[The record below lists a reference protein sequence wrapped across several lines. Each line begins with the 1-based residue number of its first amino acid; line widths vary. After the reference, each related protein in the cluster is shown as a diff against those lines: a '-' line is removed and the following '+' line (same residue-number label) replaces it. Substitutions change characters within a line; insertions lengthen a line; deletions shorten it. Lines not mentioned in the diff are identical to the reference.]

1 MPVTLSGHL
10 EHVTFQAEDTGW
22 TVARLLLGDGRQI
35 NVVGHLVGVSLG
47 EHLEVEGEWTNHPR
61 FGPQFKL
68 LQYRIIMPATAEG
81 IQKYLGSGAI
91 KGIGPVMAGRIV
103 EHFGERTLDL
113 LDADL
118 HRLLEIEGI
127 GPKRLKL
134 IRSSWKAHHGMR
146 ELMVFLQGHG
156 MGPALAVKIF
166 KEYGNRSLDVINKNP
181 YRLATDLYGVGFLT
195 ADRLA
200 RNLGFDTESVLRAE
214 AGVLYVLQ
222 GLGDQGHVCYPEALL
237 LERCRDLLEISSE
250 VIDRAVRGLMDRGM
264 VAVES
269 SGDPPQN
276 YVYLK
281 RLYIAEKGVGNGIRD
296 LMRSGTAIPLTG
308 WDNLIPWVRKRLGF
322 DLADRQK
329 EAVKTA
335 LLNKVTVITGGPGTG
350 KTTLIKAIIEIMKR
364 RGQTVLL
371 TAPTGRAAKRL
382 AQSSEQ
388 EARTIHRLLEFS
400 PNENSFKRNRDHP
413 LRADVVVVDEA
424 SMVDI
429 TLMYSLLRALPAEA
443 VLVLVGD
450 VDQLPSV
457 GPGAVLKDIIDSGKV
472 PVIRLDQ
479 IFRQADES
487 MIVVNA
493 HRVNAGKWPIM
504 HTEVDKEAPDFYFFE
519 RNQEDRL
526 LESLL
531 DLCTVRVRN
540 HFGYDPLN
548 EVQVLTPMNRGAVG
562 VHNLNLELQ
571 KALNPGEIELKRGDT
586 GFRTGD
592 KVMQLRNN
600 YDKEVYNGDIGRVLS
615 IAREERALLVEFDG
629 RILPYDFSDLDEIS
643 LAYAISIHKSQGSEY
658 PAVIVPLLMQHYMLL
673 QRNLIYT
680 AITRGKSLVI
690 ILGQRKALEMAIH
703 NDKTRKRYTLL
714 KDRLVQSS
722 GHERS
727 AFILDPDEPLSDEMF
742 EREPGE

>member
-1 MPVTLSGHL
+1 M
-10 EHVTFQAEDTGW
+10 
-22 TVARLLLGDGRQI
+22 ARLLLEDGRQI

-47 EHLEVEGEWTNHPR
+47 EHLEVVGEWMNHPR

-68 LQYRIIMPATAEG
+68 SQYRIIMPATAEG

-91 KGIGPVMAGRIV
+91 KGIGPVTAGRIV
-103 EHFGERTLDL
+103 ERFGERTLDL

-118 HRLLEIEGI
+118 DRLLEVEGI
-127 GPKRLKL
+127 GSKRLKL
-134 IRSSWKAHHGMR
+134 IRSSWKAHRGIR

-166 KEYGNRSLDVINKNP
+166 REYGNRSLDVINKNP

-200 RNLGFDTESVLRAE
+200 QNLGFDTESVLRAE
-214 AGVLYVLQ
+214 AGILYVLQ

-237 LERCRDLLEISSE
+237 LERCEDLLQISRE
-250 VIDRAVRGLMDRGM
+250 VIERAVRGLMDRGLA
-264 VAVES
+264 AVEAF
-269 SGDPPQN
+269 GDPPEN
-276 YVYLK
+276 HAYLK
-281 RLYIAEKGVGNGIRD
+281 RLYLAEKGVSNGIWD
-296 LMRSGTAIPLTG
+296 LIRSGAPMPLMG
-308 WDNLIPWVRKRLGF
+308 WDTLIPWVRKRLGF
-322 DLADRQK
+322 DLATRQK

-388 EARTIHRLLEFS
+388 EAKTIHRLLEFS
-400 PNENSFKRNRDHP
+400 PMEKTFKRNQDHP

-429 TLMYSLLRALPAEA
+429 TLMYCLLRALPPEA

-472 PVIRLDQ
+472 PVIRLDR

-504 HTEVDKEAPDFYFFE
+504 HTEAGNETPDFYFFE

-531 DLCTVRVRN
+531 DLCTVRVKN
-540 HFGYDPLN
+540 HFGFDPMS

-562 VHNLNLELQ
+562 VHNLNVELQ
-571 KALNPGEIELKRGDT
+571 KVLNPGEIELKRGDT

-600 YDKEVYNGDIGRVLS
+600 YDKEVYNGDIGKVLA
-615 IAREERALLVEFDG
+615 IDREERAVLIEFEG
-629 RILPYDFSDLDEIS
+629 RVLPYDFSDLDEVA

-658 PAVIVPLLMQHYMLL
+658 PVVVVPLLMQHYMLL

-680 AITRGKSLVI
+680 AITRGKKLVI

-703 NDKTRKRYTLL
+703 NDKTRKRFSLL
-714 KDRLVQSS
+714 KDRLMQSNDNQ
-722 GHERS
+722 RS
-727 AFILDPDEPLSDEMF
+727 AF
-742 EREPGE
+742 RPGSVDSLPEEAF

>member
-1 MPVTLSGHL
+1 M
-10 EHVTFQAEDTGW
+10 
-22 TVARLLLGDGRQI
+22 ARLLLEDGRQI

-47 EHLEVEGEWTNHPR
+47 EHLEVVGEWMNHPR

-68 LQYRIIMPATAEG
+68 IQYRIIMPSTAEG

-91 KGIGPVMAGRIV
+91 KGIGPVTAGRIV
-103 EHFGERTLDL
+103 ERFGERTLDL

-118 HRLLEIEGI
+118 DRLLEVEGI
-127 GPKRLKL
+127 GSKRLKL
-134 IRSSWKAHHGMR
+134 IRSSWKAHRGIR

-166 KEYGNRSLDVINKNP
+166 REYGNRSLDVINKNP

-200 RNLGFDTESVLRAE
+200 QNLGFDTESVLRAE

-237 LERCRDLLEISSE
+237 LERCEDLLQISRE
-250 VIDRAVRGLMDRGM
+250 VIERAVRGLMDRGLA
-264 VAVES
+264 AVEAA
-269 SGDPPQN
+269 GDPPEN
-276 YVYLK
+276 HAYLK
-281 RLYIAEKGVGNGIRD
+281 RLYLAEKGVSNGIWD
-296 LMRSGTAIPLTG
+296 LLRSGAPMPLMG
-308 WDNLIPWVRKRLGF
+308 WDTLIPWVRKRLGF
-322 DLADRQK
+322 DLATRQK

-388 EARTIHRLLEFS
+388 EAKTIHRLLEFS
-400 PNENSFKRNRDHP
+400 PMEKTFKRNQDHP

-429 TLMYSLLRALPAEA
+429 TLMYCLLRALPPEA

-472 PVIRLDQ
+472 PVIRLDR

-504 HTEVDKEAPDFYFFE
+504 HTEAGNETPDFYFFE

-531 DLCTVRVRN
+531 DLCTVRVKN
-540 HFGYDPLN
+540 HFGYDPMS
-548 EVQVLTPMNRGAVG
+548 EVQVLTPMNRGGRRCAQPQCG
-562 VHNLNLELQ
+562 VAEGAQ
-571 KALNPGEIELKRGDT
+571 SR
-586 GFRTGD
+586 
-592 KVMQLRNN
+592 RN
-600 YDKEVYNGDIGRVLS
+600 
-615 IAREERALLVEFDG
+615 
-629 RILPYDFSDLDEIS
+629 
-643 LAYAISIHKSQGSEY
+643 
-658 PAVIVPLLMQHYMLL
+658 
-673 QRNLIYT
+673 
-680 AITRGKSLVI
+680 
-690 ILGQRKALEMAIH
+690 
-703 NDKTRKRYTLL
+703 
-714 KDRLVQSS
+714 
-722 GHERS
+722 
-727 AFILDPDEPLSDEMF
+727 
-742 EREPGE
+742 